1 MLALWKAE
9 IFRGS
14 SRWPGR
20 PLPWAARLLGIDP
33 RWGFRREFVNGIRDY
48 THGQEH
54 HSRGVWLYFFLE
66 PGLYETYRPISWRHD
81 ERKFWHVSIE
91 GELSE
96 IDKEKMAQCLRD
108 DTLE

>member
-20 PLPWAARLLGIDP
+20 PLPWIALLAAIDS
-33 RWGFRREFVNGIRDY
+33 RWGFKRQFIRGVRDY

-54 HSRGVWLYFFLE
+54 HSRGIWLYFFLT
-66 PGLYETYRPISWRHD
+66 PGIYESWRPISWRHD
-81 ERKFWHVSIE
+81 ERQFWLVDECGAI
-91 GELSE
+91 SE
-96 IDKEKMAQCLRD
+96 IDKEKALRCLKNGI
-108 DTLE
+108 